1 MKLTQMGVQRA
12 MQFSGV
18 LILVGLLTEIVTLV
32 WEKPL
37 AFLVFVGIGGG
48 LVIAGILVYLYSLVA
63 GGSGTVG
70 STRPTAD

>member
-1 MKLTQMGVQRA
+1 MGVQRA
-12 MQFSGV
+12 LQVSGV
-18 LILVGLLTEIVTLV
+18 LILLGLLTEIVTLV

-63 GGSGTVG
+63 AGSETSAATHPGQ
-70 STRPTAD
+70 D

>member
-1 MKLTQMGVQRA
+1 MKLTGMGVQRA
-12 MQFSGV
+12 LQFSGV

-37 AFLVFVGIGGG
+37 AFLVFVGLGGG

-63 GGSGTVG
+63 AASGTTPATHPG
-70 STRPTAD
+70 QS

>member
-1 MKLTQMGVQRA
+1 MKLSHMGVQRA
-12 MQFSGV
+12 MQSSGV

-37 AFLVFVGIGGG
+37 AFLVFAGIGGG

-63 GGSGTVG
+63 GGSGTSA
-70 STRPTAD
+70 STHPSRD